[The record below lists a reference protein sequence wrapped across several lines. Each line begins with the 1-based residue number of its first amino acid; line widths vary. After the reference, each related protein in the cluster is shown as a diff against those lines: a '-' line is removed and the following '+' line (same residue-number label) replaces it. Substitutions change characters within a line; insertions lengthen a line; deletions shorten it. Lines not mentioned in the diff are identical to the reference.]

1 MSDNNIIRCI
11 TKLIPFKEDTTMQPK
26 DKKTGTRQTF
36 YLKTF
41 EGMKM
46 LAEEEQIEVN
56 GATFEALF
64 WSEYSG
70 SDKNYTRQITRLY
83 NEEQDFEHTLQNMT
97 ELMAYSDG
105 YIKKENIEF
114 LQVVRDAIGSSG
126 WTDEDVYK
134 GDYHVGNREFQ
145 LDQIFD
151 IFHIIADEIKRNIEL
166 AETPLFKE
174 QGKKPWEI
182 PASDNRRKELL
193 RNASIYSEAAI
204 ESFLHKEKSIKAE
217 LSKGITPGQAID
229 LIIENWEYLWN
240 YTSTYEA
247 VEYCIV
253 LSRQLTDKPMIRKK
267 LRQFTKRVSSENQ
280 ILNIIVKSILREN
293 ETENTTNRLLKYSEL
308 FQSLRDKRSDK

>member
-1 MSDNNIIRCI
+1 MPDNNVIQCN
-11 TKLIPFKEDTTMQPK
+11 TKLIPYKEGTTMQSK
-26 DKKTGTRQTF
+26 EKKTGTRQTF

-56 GATFEALF
+56 GATFEDLF

-70 SDKNYTRQITRLY
+70 GDRNFTQQIKWLY
-83 NEEQDFEHTLQNMT
+83 NGEQNFEHTLQNMT
-97 ELMAYSDG
+97 ELMAYSEG

-114 LQVVRDAIGSSG
+114 LQLVRDAIGSSN
-126 WTDEDVYK
+126 WTEEDVYK
-134 GDYHVGNREFQ
+134 GDYSLVNREYH
-145 LDQIFD
+145 LDNIFD

-182 PASDNRRKELL
+182 PASDNRRKDILKD
-193 RNASIYSEAAI
+193 ASNYSEAAI
-204 ESFLHKEKSIKAE
+204 ESLLQKEKVIRAE
-217 LSKGITPGQAID
+217 LDSGVTPGRAID

-247 VEYCIV
+247 IEYCIV
-253 LSRQLTDKPMIRKK
+253 LSRQLTEKPLIRKK
-267 LRQFTKRVSSENQ
+267 LRTFAKRVSSENQ